1 MRKSIVF
8 GLFLLAILALN
19 ACKQDSK
26 AEDFTNP
33 STTNLYDVSTG
44 LFNATGHLATDK
56 DETEAK
62 LVAMRQN
69 LESFRRNPNAIQFRS
84 SEFTPLETAI
94 VNLEALMNYEYAEA
108 QKNPE
113 ILQLDT
119 TKFII
124 ETTTN
129 GSLTQGKILEA
140 TDKTVDALRAHF
152 QAFQANDKY
161 VLAVDIKGEPL
172 TETTAEITVVSA
184 LGKWVLD
191 CVVDP
196 SSYYWSGLLGKCN
209 GGGSPPNTTDAGKEM
224 QKVLNRRLSINGR
237 VYFTNISEHM
247 LPSWYDKFEIPS
259 SDPRW
264 TIYYCMSWVERD
276 YQTQNLESALRNA
289 ILARGTQFSF
299 ISTTIYGD
307 MSSNLMLTYGC
318 DYKIGIMHG
327 TGNGVATL

>member
-113 ILQLDT
+113 ILQLDS

-124 ETTTN
+124 ETTTS

-191 CVVDP
+191 CDINMND
-196 SSYYWSGLLGKCN
+196 YRWGFLLGKCDGTLAN
-209 GGGSPPNTTDAGKEM
+209 VTDAAKEIER
-224 QKVLNRRLSINGR
+224 VLNRRLSSGGR
-237 VYFTNISEHM
+237 VYFTDVLELNTPFWH
-247 LPSWYDKFEIPS
+247 DRFEITVN
-259 SDPRW
+259 DPRYDW
-264 TIYYCMSWVERD
+264 YYCMNWTERD
-276 YQTQNLESALRNA
+276 YHTHNMESLLRLVIPSRGSQYSFVKA
-289 ILARGTQFSF
+289 SVSGEAVVGHSILH
-299 ISTTIYGD
+299 ISYYST
-307 MSSNLMLTYGC
+307 
-318 DYKIGIMHG
+318 GIMHG
-327 TGNGVATL
+327 TGTSAATF